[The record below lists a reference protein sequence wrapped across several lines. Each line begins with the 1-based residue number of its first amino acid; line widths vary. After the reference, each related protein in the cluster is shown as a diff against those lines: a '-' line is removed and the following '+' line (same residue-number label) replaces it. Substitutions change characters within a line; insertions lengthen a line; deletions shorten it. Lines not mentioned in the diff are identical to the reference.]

1 MDTMDTKLRIFCVI
15 GGLLF
20 FLSLPHSMWAGQV
33 DLVPSLETRVK
44 YDDNIDFNQ
53 SDATDDFSVD
63 IIPRLKLQYLTENLK
78 LSTNGEA
85 EIQRY
90 FTETDFDNENYLFGV
105 DSEYRVSERLN
116 FLGNFEFREDET
128 IDSQLEETGQV
139 FERDTRTRY
148 DAETGLRYRIS
159 ELTTAGPNFFYRR
172 TDFSG
177 KDNEDWDL
185 YTISFPFSKD
195 FKNQVDRMTIEPAYS
210 RFDSDEEE
218 GDDYRLSLD
227 WNHEY
232 SKTFRSQ
239 IYVGGRYTRTDEK
252 NADEDDTFLDWFAR
266 LDFTKFGET
275 YRSDFSFL
283 KELRGNNAGN
293 IIEVYRI
300 RAKLDKRFKERFG
313 MKFSGSLYY
322 SDTVSENVDDDLVR
336 FFELIP
342 SLYFLITPDH
352 SINLTYTY
360 QNQKEF
366 DNPGNPVTQRNM
378 VWLGLILKFPKS
390 WQ

>member
-1 MDTMDTKLRIFCVI
+1 
-15 GGLLF
+15 
-20 FLSLPHSMWAGQV
+20 MWAGQV

-366 DNPGNPVTQRNM
+366 DNPGNPETQRNM

>member
-1 MDTMDTKLRIFCVI
+1 MNTKLQIYCFL

-20 FLSLPHSMWAGQV
+20 FLSFPHFMWAGQV
-33 DLVPSLETRVK
+33 DLVPSLETRIT
-44 YDDNIDFNQ
+44 YDDNIDYNQ
-53 SDATDDFSVD
+53 SDEIDDFSVD
-63 IIPRLKLQYLTENLK
+63 IIPKLELQYLTENLK
-78 LSTNGEA
+78 LSTNGKA

-90 FTETDFDNENYLFGV
+90 FTETDFDTENYLVGV
-105 DSEYRVSERLN
+105 DSEYRMSERWN

-139 FERDTRTRY
+139 FDRDTRTRY

-172 TDFSG
+172 TDFDS
-177 KDNEDWDL
+177 KDNVDWDL
-185 YTISFPFSKD
+185 YTISFPVSKN

-210 RFDSDEEE
+210 RFDSDKEE

-227 WNHEY
+227 WHHEY
-232 SKTFRSQ
+232 SKTFRSK
-239 IYVGGRYTRTDEK
+239 IYVGGRYTKTDEK
-252 NADEDDTFLDWFAR
+252 NVDEDDTLLDWFAR
-266 LDFTKFGET
+266 LDFTQFGET

-283 KELRGNNAGN
+283 KELRGNTTGN

-300 RAKLDKRFKERFG
+300 RARLDKRFKERFG

-322 SDTVSENVDDDLVR
+322 SDTVSDNVAGDLIR

-366 DNPGNPVTQRNM
+366 DNPGNPETQRNM

>member
-1 MDTMDTKLRIFCVI
+1 MDTKLRIFGVI

-128 IDSQLEETGQV
+128 IDSQLEETGQI
-139 FERDTRTRY
+139 FDRDTRTRY

-177 KDNEDWDL
+177 EDNEDWDL
-185 YTISFPFSKD
+185 YTISFPVSKD

-227 WNHEY
+227 WHHEY